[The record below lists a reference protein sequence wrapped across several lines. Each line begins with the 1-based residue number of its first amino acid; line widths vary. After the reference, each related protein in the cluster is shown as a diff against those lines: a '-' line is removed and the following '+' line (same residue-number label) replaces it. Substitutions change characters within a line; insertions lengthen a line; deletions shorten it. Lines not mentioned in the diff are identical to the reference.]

1 METLNTVLNHL
12 AEIKGKYDEKDI
24 KKLDL
29 SLTERV
35 AKRLDEFSGT
45 CDTCSQILDDL
56 EANLKNILLNKQS
69 LDKDTIYA
77 FHKHQKI
84 YISHLSREHKL
95 VREGHYASTYLA
107 LGTSLGLVFG
117 LTVFDNIGLGLPIGL
132 AVGLAIGSG
141 MDADAKKQGKVI

>member
-1 METLNTVLNHL
+1 MDTLKTVIEDI
-12 AEIKGKYDEKDI
+12 AEMKEKYDEKEI

-29 SLTERV
+29 PLTERV
-35 AKRLDEFSGT
+35 ARRLDEFSGN
-45 CDTCSQILDDL
+45 CDSCSQILNDL
-56 EANLKNILLNKQS
+56 ESNLKNILVNKQS
-69 LDKDTIYA
+69 LDKDTIVS

-84 YISHLSREHKL
+84 YVSHLSREHKL

-107 LGTSLGLVFG
+107 LGISLGLVFG
-117 LTVFDNIGLGLPIGL
+117 LTVFDNIALGLPIGL